1 MPTEKL
7 LRGVAALCLI
17 SSGATAQSTDCD
29 KAETQ
34 AELRQCEQARYLDAD
49 RALNAQWR
57 LALAAIANEPDEEKA
72 LLDAQR
78 AWISFRDLH
87 CKAVGVQSGGGTLK
101 SVVVVSCLADVT
113 DNRVE
118 ELKAFVASPQDN

>member
-1 MPTEKL
+1 MPTKKL
-7 LRGVAALCLI
+7 LPGLAALCLI
-17 SSGATAQSTDCD
+17 SNGVTAQSTDCD

-34 AELRQCEQARYLDAD
+34 AELRQCEQARYQDAD
-49 RALNAQWR
+49 RALNAQWS
-57 LALAAIANEPDEEKA
+57 LALAKIANEPDVEKA

-87 CKAVGVQSGGGTLK
+87 CKAVGLQSGGGTLQP
-101 SVVVVSCLADVT
+101 VVVAGCLADVT

-118 ELKAFVASPQDN
+118 ELKAFAASPEDN

>member
-1 MPTEKL
+1 MPTKKL
-7 LRGVAALCLI
+7 LPGVAALCLI
-17 SSGATAQSTDCD
+17 SSGVTAQSTHCD

-34 AELRQCEQARYLDAD
+34 AELRQCEQARYQDAD
-49 RALNAQWR
+49 RALNAQWS
-57 LALAAIANEPDEEKA
+57 LVMSKFANEPDVEKA

-87 CKAVGVQSGGGTLK
+87 CKTVGVQQGGGTLQP
-101 SVVVVSCLADVT
+101 VVVAGCLADVT

-118 ELKAFVASPQDN
+118 EFKAFVAAPEDN